1 MPKAYPYIRFS
12 SDKQKDGLSIQRQT
26 EAIEAYL
33 AANPQLTVDRSVN
46 LEDLGV
52 SGYAGRH
59 VQKGGA
65 LYYFLEKV
73 KAGEIEKGS
82 VLIIEHFNR
91 LSRLKLNK
99 AMDLFNDILK
109 HGIDIA
115 VLDEKQVFTA
125 ESISSIDYIKAVLKF
140 DFAHE
145 ESKDKSK
152 KGKDNWKFKKE
163 TLRNSQNPQIARL
176 NFTKTLPLWLE
187 KTDTEIIVNEQKAE
201 TIRLIFRLCSEN
213 NGYMRIATH
222 LNQNKIPRL
231 DASNGPWTLDI
242 VKRLLFNRAL
252 LGEYQPRKTVEIQG
266 RARPI
271 YIPNEEDPI
280 KNVYPAVIDED
291 TFNAAH
297 NGLKSRKNTGGGR
310 RADMPNLFVKLLKCD
325 ECGGSIKFNKHH
337 NGYKQYNYLKCFNSL
352 YGHCTSPGPKTWRYD
367 KFEEVFFRFSG
378 KLNLEEIFKKN
389 DQSKSIQKEITA
401 LTVTQNKKKEKINEV
416 LSEIQK
422 FEFTR
427 SLYALVSDLEK
438 ETEELET
445 QIKQKYQ
452 ELSSVKQEE
461 LDRRIKNFKDI
472 NALLLKS
479 TDVEIRE
486 KINNHLRG
494 LIDSI
499 ALDFSSKT
507 CTIKFK
513 NGIER
518 HIHNEGVFA
527 SIPPKA
533 EGKQREDD
541 LKTILNWSKKSPA
554 RRKKIY
560 AEADFK
566 IVPLPVTDEI

>member
-33 AANPQLTVDRSVN
+33 VGNPHLTVDKSLN
-46 LEDLGV
+46 LEDLGK

-65 LYYFLEKV
+65 LFLFLEKI
-73 KAGEIEKGS
+73 KSGEIEKGS

-99 AMDLFNDILK
+99 AMDLFNEILR

-145 ESKDKSK
+145 ESKEKSK
-152 KGKDNWKFKKE
+152 KGKDNWRFKKE
-163 TLRNSQNPQIARL
+163 ALRNAENPQLERL
-176 NFTKTLPLWLE
+176 KFTRTLPLWLE
-187 KTDTEIIVNEQKAE
+187 KTEKEIVINVKKLQA
-201 TIRLIFRLCSEN
+201 IQLIFRLCIEN

-222 LNQNKIPRL
+222 LNTNNINRL
-231 DASNGPWTLDI
+231 DGSDGPWTLDI

-252 LGEYQPRKTVEIQG
+252 LGEYQPRKTVEIEG

-271 YIPNEEDPI
+271 YVPNEEEPI

-297 NGLKSRKNTGGGR
+297 NGLKTRKNKGGGR
-310 RADMPNLFVKLLKCD
+310 RADMPNLFVKLLKCE
-325 ECGGSIKFNKHH
+325 ECGGSIKYQKHH

-352 YGHCTSPGPKTWRYD
+352 YGHCTSLGTRSWRYD
-367 KFEEVFFRFSG
+367 EFEEVFFKFSG
-378 KLNLEEIFKKN
+378 KLNLDEIFQKN
-389 DQSKSIQKEITA
+389 EQSKTIQKIITK
-401 LTVTQNKKKEKINEV
+401 LTAEQNKKKEKV
-416 LSEIQK
+416 TEILEQIETMDFSK
-422 FEFTR
+422 A
-427 SLYALVSDLEK
+427 LYSLVSKLEK
-438 ETEELET
+438 EIENLEGS
-445 QIKQKYQ
+445 IKQHHQ
-452 ELSSVKQEE
+452 ELSSVKQDEIE
-461 LDRRIKNFKDI
+461 NKIKHFKDI
-472 NALLLKS
+472 SSLLLQAKE
-479 TDVEIRE
+479 VETRE

-494 LIDSI
+494 LIGTI
-499 ALDFSSKT
+499 TLDFKSKT
-507 CTIKFK
+507 CSIIFK
-513 NGIER
+513 NGTVR
-518 HIHNEGVFA
+518 HLHHGGMFA

-533 EGKQREDD
+533 EGEQREKD
-541 LKTILNWSKKSPA
+541 LDMILNWHKKTEA
-554 RRKKIY
+554 ERQAIY
-560 AEADFK
+560 DDADFK
-566 IVPLPVTDEI
+566 IAPLPVEP